1 MEYQGISRI
10 SGGISMPIHAI
21 LNCGTTLTV
30 QGFGKRI
37 SLRKENFRDQD
48 KPFRGSEDMQ
58 EITVPEL
65 PPPDVSYFLSTFLTS
80 SQSS

>member
-21 LNCGTTLTV
+21 LDCGTTSRV
-30 QGFGKRI
+30 QGFGKRV
-37 SLRKENFRDQD
+37 SLRQYTNSQNFRDQD

-58 EITVPEL
+58 EITVPARNH
-65 PPPDVSYFLSTFLTS
+65 
-80 SQSS
+80 